1 MRICNRHA
9 AAHHIYTNI
18 ITSSLCFT
26 EQQLN
31 DNFEINQQK
40 NPEKRST
47 LIPRCVVYTGIRCNT
62 PRPKCTNGSLN
73 LFGYVVVVVAVVC
86 PYIFLKAFFFLCC
99 VPLMI
104 IIWNKILDEYFM
116 RALNSA
122 PCNQKC
128 ALVFHPFAFI
138 VVIISLLSSGPVAF
152 ISVRLPYTFS
162 CSSFFFLCCDHFLC
176 IFTL

>member
-1 MRICNRHA
+1 MFYRA
-9 AAHHIYTNI
+9 ATKRQLWNQPTKKSRKTVNINTTLCCIYRYTMYYTPSQVHEWLI
-18 ITSSLCFT
+18 KFVWLCCCCCCCCLSIYF
-26 EQQLN
+26 
-31 DNFEINQQK
+31 FKSI
-40 NPEKRST
+40 
-47 LIPRCVVYTGIRCNT
+47 
-62 PRPKCTNGSLN
+62 
-73 LFGYVVVVVAVVC
+73 
-86 PYIFLKAFFFLCC
+86 FFLCC